1 LAQQRVAILTV
12 ERLSLHPETLSTLA
26 EWFISEWPD
35 WYGPKG
41 KGDAEADL
49 RAFANHGSLPVGVVA
64 FRNGL
69 LCGAA
74 ALKAHSIPS
83 HAHLA
88 PWAAAGFVVPALR
101 GQGIGAALLLA
112 LEDEARAL
120 GYSRI
125 YCGTGGA
132 ASLLRRSGWS
142 FIESVELE
150 GKTVG
155 VYEKAL
161 PGERTLD

>member
-1 LAQQRVAILTV
+1 MAIITV
-12 ERLSLHPETLSTLA
+12 ERLALHPEALPPLA
-26 EWFISEWPD
+26 KWFANEWPD
-35 WYGPKG
+35 WYGPRG
-41 KGDAEADL
+41 KGDVEADL

-69 LCGAA
+69 LCGAG

-101 GQGIGAALLLA
+101 GQGIGAALLSA

-125 YCGTGGA
+125 YCGTGSA
-132 ASLLRRSGWS
+132 AALLRRSRWC
-142 FIESVELE
+142 FLESVELE
-150 GKTVG
+150 GKV
-155 VYEKAL
+155 VDIFEKAL
-161 PGERTLD
+161 NGGAVEN